1 MHLNDVET
9 VLDNAHNY
17 LDDLWRQE
25 PPYPKGR
32 MVHLMD
38 IIGKITVIHQFQI
51 SNSILT
57 KVKRWSIAQ

>member
-1 MHLNDVET
+1 MLDAVSLNEVEI

-32 MVHLMD
+32 MKHIMD
-38 IIGKITVIHQFQI
+38 IIGKCTFNKFV
-51 SNSILT
+51 NLY
-57 KVKRWSIAQ
+57 